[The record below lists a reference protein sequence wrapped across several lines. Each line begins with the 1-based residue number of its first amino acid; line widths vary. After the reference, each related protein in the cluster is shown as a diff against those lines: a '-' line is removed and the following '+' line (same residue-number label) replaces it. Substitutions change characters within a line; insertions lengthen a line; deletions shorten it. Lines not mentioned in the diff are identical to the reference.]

1 MAMKIIKVFLI
12 SITIF
17 SLTSLTITATAAEPS
32 YYDFKEQPQKPL
44 QALDDLY
51 KSILYETLDRARET
65 VRMLDD
71 LYKTFI
77 VLITAEYVDD
87 PSILPA
93 ATLSKRVF
101 EAMNKK
107 GWHKARLLDATGTP
121 FNPDN
126 NPRDKFEREAIKAM
140 LSGSTYFEK
149 VEKIEGKDHLRAA
162 TSVHA
167 VMKGCISCHPDR
179 KFGDLLGAISY
190 SIPLED

>member
-1 MAMKIIKVFLI
+1 MAMKTIKLFLI
-12 SITIF
+12 SIVIF
-17 SLTSLTITATAAEPS
+17 SLTSLTITAIAVEPS
-32 YYDFKEQPQKPL
+32 YYDFEKEPQRPL

-51 KSILYETLDRARET
+51 KSILYETLNHARET

-77 VLITAEYVDD
+77 VLITAEYVED
-87 PSILPA
+87 PSVLPA

-126 NPRDKFEREAIKAM
+126 NPRDNFERKAIKAM
-140 LSGSTYFEK
+140 LSGSTYFESI
-149 VEKIEGKDHLRAA
+149 EKIEGKNHLRAA

-167 VMKGCISCHPDR
+167 VMKGCISCHPDK

-190 SIPLED
+190 TIPLEK

>member
-1 MAMKIIKVFLI
+1 MRNKFVRVFLV
-12 SITIF
+12 SIVSMF
-17 SLTSLTITATAAEPS
+17 LTSLALTVRADDPS
-32 YYDFKEQPQKPL
+32 NYDFSEEPKKPL
-44 QALDDLY
+44 QALNDLY
-51 KSILYETLDRARET
+51 TSVMYERLDHARET

-71 LYKTFI
+71 VYKTYI

-87 PSILPA
+87 PSVLPA

-107 GWHKARLLDATGTP
+107 GWYKTRLLDATGTP

-126 NPRDKFEREAIKAM
+126 NPKDDFEREAIKAM
-140 LSGSTYFEK
+140 HSGRNYFEK
-149 VEKIEGKDHLRAA
+149 VEKIGGKDYLRAA

-167 VMKGCISCHPDR
+167 VMKGCIACHPDR

-190 SIPLED
+190 GIPLK

>member
-1 MAMKIIKVFLI
+1 MAMKIIKLFLI
-12 SITIF
+12 SIVIF
-17 SLTSLTITATAAEPS
+17 SLTSLTITATSAEPS

-126 NPRDKFEREAIKAM
+126 NPVDKFEREAIKAM

-149 VEKIEGKDHLRAA
+149 IEKIEGKDHLRAA

>member
-1 MAMKIIKVFLI
+1 MKIIKVFLI

-65 VRMLDD
+65 VRLLDD

>member
-65 VRMLDD
+65 VRLLDD

>member
-1 MAMKIIKVFLI
+1 MKIIKLFLI
-12 SITIF
+12 SIVIF
-17 SLTSLTITATAAEPS
+17 SLTSLTTTATAAEPS
-32 YYDFKEQPQKPL
+32 YYDFEEEPQKPL

-51 KSILYETLDRARET
+51 KSILYETLDKARKT

-87 PSILPA
+87 PSVLPA

-107 GWHKARLLDATGTP
+107 GWHKTRLLDATGTP

-126 NPRDKFEREAIKAM
+126 NPRDNFERKAIKAM
-140 LSGSTYFEK
+140 LSGSAYFESI
-149 VEKIEGKDHLRAA
+149 EKIEGKDHLRVA

-190 SIPLED
+190 TTPLEE

>member
-1 MAMKIIKVFLI
+1 MAMKIIKLFLI
-12 SITIF
+12 SIVIF
-17 SLTSLTITATAAEPS
+17 SLTSLTITATASDPS

-44 QALDDLY
+44 KALDDLY

-149 VEKIEGKDHLRAA
+149 
-162 TSVHA
+162 
-167 VMKGCISCHPDR
+167 
-179 KFGDLLGAISY
+179 
-190 SIPLED
+190 

>member
-1 MAMKIIKVFLI
+1 MAMKIIKLFLI
-12 SITIF
+12 SIVIF
-17 SLTSLTITATAAEPS
+17 SLTSLTITATASDPS

-149 VEKIEGKDHLRAA
+149 IEKIEGKDHLRAA

-167 VMKGCISCHPDR
+167 VMQGCISCHPDR